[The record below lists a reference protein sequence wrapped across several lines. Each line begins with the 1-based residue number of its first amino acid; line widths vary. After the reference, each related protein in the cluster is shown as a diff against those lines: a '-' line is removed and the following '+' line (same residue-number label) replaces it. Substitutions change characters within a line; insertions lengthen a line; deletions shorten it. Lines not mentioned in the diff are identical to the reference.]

1 MKKQTSRVLMLLT
14 VIITLAVVFGI
25 SASAKTVTSGDF
37 IFETSSSG
45 AVLTGYKGNSASVD
59 IPSKVSGKPVTEIGA
74 EVFWQNKTMTSV
86 NIPSSVKTISYA
98 AFNECTS
105 LTKVVIPS
113 SVTKIDDA
121 VFWYCTSL
129 KKAIIPDSVTV
140 IGEDVFKGCKS
151 LTAYTIPGSKGEEY
165 IKSLDYVKLGY
176 RYASSIK
183 LNYTTLSVGLTAE
196 RQLKVTLSPEEL
208 YNSKV
213 TYKSSDEKVVT
224 VSSSGKIKAVGI
236 GKATITVTAKDG
248 SKLSAKCTV
257 TVNPQ
262 KVKTLKTTSVTADG
276 TVLKWSTIT
285 KATGYQIY
293 KYNETTKKWEKL
305 TNASKT
311 TYTDKKVAMG
321 VTAKYRVR
329 AYTKVLSKTYY
340 GEYSPTLTVGMSKPG
355 AVPKFTAAAAENYI
369 KLTWTKAENANGYK
383 VYLFN
388 TKTNKFERKTSTT
401 ALNTKIT
408 GLSPNTE
415 YKFAVQ
421 AYYKASSGDVTY
433 SDSQKE
439 VTVAT
444 RPASVS
450 GLSYDDSAVYF
461 DKITL
466 SWKAV
471 DDVTGYEIYLV
482 NTADKTEQTRKVPAG
497 ETTYSVSGLNP
508 GTKYTFKIRAYTV
521 RGAET
526 TYSYYSSSAISAKT
540 ISLPATKQ
548 AAFDGFIEA
557 LNNTKNY
564 TGNAVLYKDVAF
576 KDFSGDRNDT
586 IIESMAQAG
595 SNTYIFTDG
604 KTASGAGVTS
614 FVGPENKSCTLDFT
628 DINSDTMSYK
638 GNGSGY
644 EVTFTIS
651 SEYADATK
659 NSKLTTAV
667 DWDKI
672 EDMASGFSLTS
683 CLYEGTKVTA
693 KIQNGMISH
702 MEIAM
707 PVQVTFK
714 TGLINSYSFNQT
726 IVTTVAFVT
735 V

>member
-1 MKKQTSRVLMLLT
+1 MKKQASRVLMLLT
-14 VIITLAVVFGI
+14 VILTLTVVFGM

-37 IFETSSSG
+37 IFETASSG
-45 AVLTGYKGNSASVD
+45 AVLTGYKGDAASVE

-74 EVFWQNKTMTSV
+74 EVFWQNNTMTSV
-86 NIPSSVKTISYA
+86 TIPSTVKTISYA

-105 LTKVVIPS
+105 LKKVVIPS

-121 VFWYCTSL
+121 AFWYCTSL
-129 KKAIIPDSVTV
+129 KTVIIPESVTV
-140 IGEDVFKGCKS
+140 IGEDAFKGCKS

-165 IKSLDYVKLGY
+165 IKTLDYVKLGY
-176 RYASSIK
+176 RYASDIK
-183 LNYTTLSVGLTAE
+183 LNYTDLTVGLTAE
-196 RQLKVTLSPEEL
+196 RQLKVTLSPEVI

-224 VSSSGKIKAVGI
+224 VTSKGKIKAVGF
-236 GKATITVTAKDG
+236 GKATITVTTADG

-276 TVLKWSTIT
+276 VALKWSTIS
-285 KATGYQIY
+285 KATGYQLY
-293 KYNETTKKWEKL
+293 KYNETAKKWEKL
-305 TNASKT
+305 GNITKT
-311 TYTDKKVAMG
+311 AYTDKKVSMG
-321 VTAKYRVR
+321 DTAKYRVR
-329 AYTKVLSKTYY
+329 AYAKVSSKTYY

-355 AVPKFTAAAAENYI
+355 TVPKLTAAAAENYV
-369 KLTWTKAENANGYK
+369 KLTWSKAENANGYR
-383 VYLFN
+383 VLLFN
-388 TKTNKFERKTSTT
+388 TNTNKFERKTSTT
-401 ALNTKIT
+401 ALNAKIT
-408 GLSPNTE
+408 GLKPNTE
-415 YKFAVQ
+415 YKFAIQ

-439 VTVAT
+439 ITIAT
-444 RPASVS
+444 RPASVG
-450 GLSYDDSAVYF
+450 GLSYDEGAVYF

-471 DDVTGYEIYLV
+471 DGVTGYEIHIL

-497 ETTYSVSGLNP
+497 ETTYAVSGLNP
-508 GTKYTFKIRAYTV
+508 GTKYTFKIRAYTT
-521 RGAET
+521 RLTET
-526 TYSYYSSSAISAKT
+526 TYSYYSSTVSAKT
-540 ISLPATKQ
+540 IALPATKQ

-564 TGNAVLYKDVAF
+564 SGNAVLFKDVAF
-576 KDFSGDRNDT
+576 RDFSGDRNDT
-586 IIESMAQAG
+586 VIESMAQTG
-595 SNTYIFTDG
+595 TNTYMFTDG
-604 KTASGAGVTS
+604 KTADGKGVTS
-614 FVGPENKSCTLDFT
+614 FVGPENKNSTLDFT

-651 SEYADATK
+651 AEYADAAK

-667 DWDKI
+667 DWDAI
-672 EDMASGFSLTS
+672 EDKANGFSLTS

-693 KIQNGMISH
+693 KIQNGLISY
-702 MEIAM
+702 MEISM
-707 PVQVTFK
+707 PMKVTFK
-714 TGLINSYSFNQT
+714 TGLIGSHSFSQT
-726 IVTTVAFVT
+726 IVTTTAFVT